1 MSSHALQFTGIYWIA
16 WGGGVVFSPRQL
28 KQRETQRKA
37 EQGIFRRSYWLKEQ
51 NAEMVVQVKHK
62 HNLKTNDE
70 AINMIIREAA
80 KTLLDWFSVCKKW
93 M

>member
-1 MSSHALQFTGIYWIA
+1 M
-16 WGGGVVFSPRQL
+16 VFSPRQL

-80 KTLLDWFSVCKKW
+80 KTLLD
-93 M
+93 